1 MKRILSFFLVS
12 ILALTA
18 CSGTAQTQTQ
28 DQVVA
33 EVVSTMKQAD
43 SQPVGMKMKG
53 EMDLGLAQS
62 TVDLTAD
69 KEANTHMKMSVTMA
83 MLGMTNAQDVEF
95 YVSGDHGY
103 VKQEG
108 GGWQE
113 TEGLSKE
120 TLMKNT
126 MLPGKD
132 QVKELENQLKKAKM
146 TEKDGA
152 YIFDMDLDFKEF
164 SKSTGAQGQEVL
176 PEVENTTLPVKMT
189 MKFDQKTYRLIGL
202 SFDGTEAM
210 KEQITDSM
218 EGMGMSQDDYKM
230 VGNFDIEYQDDNFKL
245 AAPDGIPAAQ

>member
-1 MKRILSFFLVS
+1 MKRILSFFLVCV
-12 ILALTA
+12 LALTA

-33 EVVSTMKQAD
+33 EVVSTIKQAD
-43 SQPVGMKMKG
+43 SKPVGMKMKG

-62 TVDLTAD
+62 TMDLTAD
-69 KEANTHMKMSVTMA
+69 KGANTYMKMSVTMA

-95 YVSGDHGY
+95 YVSGGHGY

-132 QVKELENQLKKAKM
+132 QVKELEDQLKKAKM

-152 YIFDMDLDFKEF
+152 YVFDMDLDFKEF
-164 SKSTGAQGQEVL
+164 SKSTGAQDQQAL
-176 PEVENTTLPVKMT
+176 PEVENAKLPVKMT

-218 EGMGMSQDDYKM
+218 EGMGMSPDDYKM
-230 VGNFDIEYQDDNFKL
+230 VGNFDIEYQDDNFQL
-245 AAPDGIPAAQ
+245 AAPDGIPAAR

>member
-43 SQPVGMKMKG
+43 SHPVGMKMKG

-69 KEANTHMKMSVTMA
+69 KEANTYMKMSVTMA

-103 VKQEG
+103 IKQEG

-132 QVKELENQLKKAKM
+132 QVKELEGQLKKAKM

-152 YIFDMDLDFKEF
+152 YVFDMELDFNEF
-164 SKSTGAQGQEVL
+164 AKSTGAQGQEVL

-218 EGMGMSQDDYKM
+218 EGMGMSPDDYKM
-230 VGNFDIEYQDDNFKL
+230 VGNFDIEYQDDNFQL
-245 AAPDGIPAAQ
+245 AAPDGVPAAR